1 MINTGDR
8 YTVLMSPRTQQEL
21 ITRHGKSTLLCDYS
35 NLVSSDASSHE
46 SLKLEIVP
54 QDPKEPT
61 ELRSRRIRARRV
73 DHSRDL
79 NTRATR
85 GGLRKIRAQ
94 HDSSEPVPKLLK
106 TTKNQEN
113 LNKTFLILGSHIE
126 LKHFLA
132 AGHQSDLNQ
141 RTEHEVQCRL
151 SAEFV
156 QRQRDLP
163 LMPLVTAAI
172 GCAINNPIA
181 PKSSV
186 FGKPMRHCACKNNE

>member
-8 YTVLMSPRTQQEL
+8 YTVLMSTRTQQEL
-21 ITRHGKSTLLCDYS
+21 ITRHGKSTLLCNYS

-73 DHSRDL
+73 GHSRDL

-94 HDSSEPVPKLLK
+94 HDSLKPVPKLLK
-106 TTKNQEN
+106 TTQNPEK

-126 LKHFLA
+126 LRHFLA
-132 AGHQSDLNQ
+132 TGHQSDLNQ

-156 QRQRDLP
+156 QRQRVLP

>member
-8 YTVLMSPRTQQEL
+8 YTVLMSTRTQQEL
-21 ITRHGKSTLLCDYS
+21 ITRHCKSTLLCDYS

-73 DHSRDL
+73 SHSRDL
-79 NTRATR
+79 NTSATR
-85 GGLRKIRAQ
+85 GGLRKIKAQ
-94 HDSSEPVPKLLK
+94 HDSSKPVAKLLK
-106 TTKNQEN
+106 TTQNPEN
-113 LNKTFLILGSHIE
+113 LNKTFLIPGSHIE

-132 AGHQSDLNQ
+132 ADHQSDLNQ

-172 GCAINNPIA
+172 GCAINSPIA

>member
-8 YTVLMSPRTQQEL
+8 YTVLMSTRTQQEL
-21 ITRHGKSTLLCDYS
+21 ITRHGKSTLLCNYS

-79 NTRATR
+79 NIRATR
-85 GGLRKIRAQ
+85 GGLRKIRAL
-94 HDSSEPVPKLLK
+94 HDSSKPVPKLLK
-106 TTKNQEN
+106 TTQNPEK

-126 LKHFLA
+126 LRHFLA
-132 AGHQSDLNQ
+132 TGHQSDLNQ

-156 QRQRDLP
+156 QRQRVLP

>member
-8 YTVLMSPRTQQEL
+8 YTVLMSTRTQQEL

-73 DHSRDL
+73 SHSRDL

-85 GGLRKIRAQ
+85 GGLRKIRAL

-106 TTKNQEN
+106 TTQNPEN

-156 QRQRDLP
+156 QRQRVLP